1 MSSSSTEADLLN
13 RAIPRTDGDDSDSDD
28 ENTISFDSIIGE
40 TNGGKSTPLLVYI
53 VITGPNSPMLDKV
66 KNTYTPEAMK
76 VIRGI
81 VQRMMDVRKIPNNL
95 KHIVLKHPQAGQDVY
110 VVKTSGRFRFEWP
123 ESNTEIINAF
133 GSHKTVSVLHYSS
146 KDSVEKMTTNL
157 ERRIT
162 TLKAATNSNVPD
174 ILIASEDANE
184 SEIKRLEDNRNL
196 LNTGVAEFGVMSQLF
211 HRDSSYFKRLYKDV
225 YKIAATN
232 KWFLGLN
239 NGQFLFAI
247 HSPNEA
253 HLRIEDIAL
262 GQVDIQVLHQRVD
275 GGPLELSGDR
285 VGILHRPGNSDGRR
299 VVQVKIPH
307 VPFVHFDGRKG
318 IISPAIAQAVH
329 KEDDVDILE
338 IKAQL
343 ERDAKNWPCVNRDLT
358 TKPLTVR
365 FMKQDDRFFGKAFI
379 LSPSVDDK
387 QILGLGGNRFSPLQE
402 LASKLSIPFLS
413 IDCSSFAIL
422 RIEIKSYFV
431 NLGESEAICT
441 EMART
446 VEQENT
452 YYRLRDVKRSFTLP
466 HDVSS
471 LTRENLFSL
480 CSTFNSGLTIDSLG
494 FELFSGSVI
503 NVGNMLLSISAA
515 TVKEIKASKTE
526 EREQQQ
532 QQQQQQHQ
540 LQQQHLMTPAPPTSL
555 LASTLPGRE
564 ESTLSRTQKRP

>member
-28 ENTISFDSIIGE
+28 KNTISFDSIIGE

-81 VQRMMDVRKIPNNL
+81 VQRMMDIRKIPNNL
-95 KHIVLKHPQAGQDVY
+95 TRIVLNHPQADQDVY

-133 GSHKTVSVLHYSS
+133 GSHKTVSYLHYSS
-146 KDSVEKMTTNL
+146 KDSVEKRAINL
-157 ERRIT
+157 EQRIT
-162 TLKAATNSNVPD
+162 TLKAAT
-174 ILIASEDANE
+174 IASEDSNE

-196 LNTGVAEFGVMSQLF
+196 LSTGVAEFGVMSQLF
-211 HRDSSYFKRLYKDV
+211 HRDSSFFRRLYKDV

-285 VGILHRPGNSDGRR
+285 VAILHRPGNSDGRR
-299 VVQVKIPH
+299 VVQVKIPD

-318 IISPAIAQAVH
+318 IISHAIAQAVH

-365 FMKQDDRFFGKAFI
+365 YMKQDDRFFGKAFI

-422 RIEIKSYFV
+422 RIETKSYFV
-431 NLGESEAICT
+431 NLGASEAICT

-471 LTRENLFSL
+471 LTRESLFSL
-480 CSTFNSGLTIDSLG
+480 CSTFNTGLTIDSLG

-503 NVGNMLLSISAA
+503 NVGNMLLSIYTA
-515 TVKEIKASKTE
+515 TVKEMNASRTE
-526 EREQQQ
+526 ERE
-532 QQQQQQHQ
+532 QQQHQ
-540 LQQQHLMTPAPPTSL
+540 LQQQQHHQQQQQLMTPAPPTSL
-555 LASTLPGRE
+555 LASTLPGSE
-564 ESTLSRTQKRP
+564 ESTLSRAQKRPFGEES

>member
-28 ENTISFDSIIGE
+28 KNTISFDSIIGE

-81 VQRMMDVRKIPNNL
+81 VQRMMDIRKIPNNL
-95 KHIVLKHPQAGQDVY
+95 TRIVLNHPQADQDVY

-133 GSHKTVSVLHYSS
+133 GSHKTVSYLHYSS
-146 KDSVEKMTTNL
+146 KDSVEKRAINL
-157 ERRIT
+157 EQRIT
-162 TLKAATNSNVPD
+162 TLKAAT
-174 ILIASEDANE
+174 IASEDSNE

-196 LNTGVAEFGVMSQLF
+196 LSTGVAEFGVMSQLF
-211 HRDSSYFKRLYKDV
+211 HRDSSFFRRLYKDV

-365 FMKQDDRFFGKAFI
+365 YMKQDDRFFGKAFI

-422 RIEIKSYFV
+422 RIETKSYFV
-431 NLGESEAICT
+431 NLGASEAICT

-471 LTRENLFSL
+471 LTRESLFSL
-480 CSTFNSGLTIDSLG
+480 CSTFNTGLTIDSLG

-503 NVGNMLLSISAA
+503 NVGNMLLSIYTA
-515 TVKEIKASKTE
+515 TVKEMNASRTE
-526 EREQQQ
+526 ERE
-532 QQQQQQHQ
+532 QQQHQ
-540 LQQQHLMTPAPPTSL
+540 LQQQQHHQQQQQLMTPAPPTSL
-555 LASTLPGRE
+555 LASTLPGSE
-564 ESTLSRTQKRP
+564 ESTLSRAQKRPFGEES